1 MFGACSSVSSRSV
14 ASWPAMNESNTCG
27 SSAKTGASAPSR
39 SDRWTWHELP
49 SRSSNLAMNE
59 IAMPSWSAISFAP
72 FL

>member
-1 MFGACSSVSSRSV
+1 
-14 ASWPAMNESNTCG
+14 MNESKTCG
-27 SSAKTGASAPSR
+27 SSAKTGASAASR

-49 SRSSNLAMNE
+49 SRWSYFAMNE